1 MRVKFYC
8 LPSLRQT
15 DGKSPIQVSISHK
28 GRAKIHTQ
36 ERCVPEEFEA
46 LLNSKT
52 PNPVKAFCNNI
63 ENRLQQIYSN
73 LLLNNEPISADILKD
88 IYLNG
93 SRTKTYTL
101 QDMFNNGL
109 RVKAKEDVEPTTF
122 RKYEIVIDRFYELT
136 GYTQT
141 TEASRVK
148 HSDILTF
155 QGQMQKAYSDTHAK
169 KTMKILKY
177 FFALAVQDGKLQA
190 NPFGL
195 LKIGQGTPKKE
206 VKYLTQEEIKII
218 RNARIV
224 SDRIDKVRD
233 LFLFQCYSGLAYIDI
248 ANLQPSDVQSN
259 DEGQYYIKKNRY
271 KTNVQYTSVLF
282 KDAINI
288 WEFYDGE
295 LPIISNQKYNSYL
308 KELDEISGLKR
319 GLTSH
324 MGRHSYACYCINEL
338 GIDFPT
344 LAKMLG
350 HTTTQMTEIY
360 GKVFDSTVF
369 SKTKQTTTEKSTLSY
384 LSPKER
390 LKTILGF

>member
-8 LPSLRQT
+8 LECLRQM
-15 DGKSPIQVSISHK
+15 DGKAPIQVSISHK
-28 GRAKIHTQ
+28 GRAVIHTQ
-36 ERCVPEEFEA
+36 ERCRPEEFDT

-52 PNPVKAFCNNI
+52 PNPVKAFCDNI
-63 ENRLQQIYSN
+63 KNRLQQIYSN

-93 SRTKTYTL
+93 SRTKTFTL
-101 QDMFNNGL
+101 EDMFNDGL
-109 RVKAKEDVEPTTF
+109 RVKMKEDVEPTTY
-122 RKYEIVIDRFYELT
+122 RKYEIVRDRFYEIS
-136 GYTQT
+136 GYRNT

-148 HSDILTF
+148 HSDILSF
-155 QGQMQKAYSDTHAK
+155 QGQMLKDYSETHSK
-169 KTMKILKY
+169 KSMKILKY

-195 LKIGQGTPKKE
+195 LKIGQGTPEKE
-206 VKYLTQEEIKII
+206 VKYLTQEEIEKI

-233 LFLFQCYSGLAYIDI
+233 LFLFQCYSGLAFVDM
-248 ANLQPSDVQSN
+248 AHLEPSDVQRN
-259 DEGQYYIKKNRY
+259 NEGQYYIKKNRY

-282 KDAINI
+282 RDAISI

-308 KELDEISGLKR
+308 KELDDITGLKR

-360 GKVFDSTVF
+360 GKIFDTTVF
-369 SKTKQTTTEKSTLSY
+369 QKTKKIKEPEPTST
-384 LSPKER
+384 PRER
-390 LKTILGF
+390 LKKILGV